1 MKRIPITLMVAL
13 PIALT
18 VNASPATAQGIPV
31 YDASGYLQALATV
44 SNTVKMIEQGATQI
58 TTMSNQLQSLQKLTN
73 VNSIATGLIDSTV
86 RNILPTTAIDATT
99 LLAGDLSRLGSLGSQ
114 ASQIQARYTI
124 SASSSSS
131 ADAAYN
137 QALRDITGTAATT
150 AALGQ
155 NTLSITQTR
164 MQGLE
169 QLRTQLSSAKDPK
182 DVMDLQARI
191 GVEQAQLQNDQ
202 IKLQA
207 IQMAQSGQTQLA
219 ISTAET
225 SAARNASNF
234 YDANT
239 LRK

>member
-1 MKRIPITLMVAL
+1 MKRIPITLM
-13 PIALT
+13 IALT
-18 VNASPATAQGIPV
+18 VTASPAAAQGIPV

-86 RNILPTTAIDATT
+86 RNILPTTTIDATT
-99 LLAGDLSRLGSLGSQ
+99 LLAGDLSKLGSLGTQ
-114 ASQIQARYTI
+114 ASQIQSRYTI
-124 SASSSSS
+124 SASSSYS

-137 QALRDITGTAATT
+137 QALKDITGSAATT

-225 SAARNASNF
+225 SAARNASSF

>member
-1 MKRIPITLMVAL
+1 MKVTPITLMVAL

-18 VNASPATAQGIPV
+18 VTASPTAAQGIPV

-44 SNTVKMIEQGATQI
+44 SNTVKLIEQGATQI

-73 VNSIATGLIDSTV
+73 VNSIATGLIDSSI
-86 RNILPTTAIDATT
+86 RNILPTTAMDATT
-99 LLAGDLSRLGSLGSQ
+99 LLAGDLSKLGSLGTQ